1 MTKKTEQEYE
11 QEFDR
16 LYSEGKV
23 GERVLDDDLPT
34 FRDNWIAEQMNQ
46 DELVETFKKKE
57 IDEAI
62 KNHNAIMSVINGAI
76 K

>member
-1 MTKKTEQEYE
+1 M
-11 QEFDR
+11 
-16 LYSEGKV
+16 
-23 GERVLDDDLPT
+23 LDDDLPT

>member
-34 FRDNWIAEQMNQ
+34 FRDNWVAEKMGE
-46 DELVETFKKKE
+46 DSVRDSEKE
-57 IDEAI
+57 NE
-62 KNHNAIMSVINGAI
+62 
-76 K
+76 